1 MEPTKLM
8 LTVYSK
14 PSCPQCDIAK
24 TELKKHGISF
34 DEVEVDYGQSTVK
47 STIARTEFME
57 KFPGV
62 RSLPHIVTDDTSIGS
77 LPQLLD

>member
-1 MEPTKLM
+1 M

-14 PSCPQCDIAK
+14 PQCPQCVTAK
-24 TELKKHGISF
+24 TELKKHGITFS
-34 DEVEVDYGQSTVK
+34 EVEVDYGQTTTN

-62 RSLPHIVTDDTSIGS
+62 RSLPHIVSDDTSIGS
-77 LPQLLD
+77 LPQLLDWLKK